1 MADQGQSSAE
11 QAQEKVQEKAQ
22 EATDKARDTVRG
34 QVDSRST
41 QAGEQISRQA
51 GDMRS
56 LSQELRNQGKDGP
69 AKIAEQAADRAER
82 LGTYLTESDADRILR
97 DAESMARSNPWAVM
111 AGGLAAGFLASRFLK
126 ASSSDRYHGRTTTS
140 QPQIPAAGN
149 GAGSTGRFERPPTAH
164 PAAPQVSRSPAA
176 GPATTGAI

>member
-22 EATDKARDTVRG
+22 EATDKARNTVRD

-41 QAGEQISRQA
+41 QAGEQISQQA
-51 GDMRS
+51 GDIRS
-56 LSQELRNQGKDGP
+56 RLQELRNQGKDGP
-69 AKIAEQAADRAER
+69 ARIAEQAADRAER
-82 LGTYLTESDADRILR
+82 LGSYLTESDGDRILR

-140 QPQIPAAGN
+140 RAQIPAAGN
-149 GAGSTGRFERPPTAH
+149 GQGTGRFNRPPTAD
-164 PAAPQVSRSPAA
+164 PTEPQVSRAPAT